1 MSYHITKRVIRI
13 YVMQHYI
20 ISYHPLH
27 ILAFYLQ
34 KVQIFHLPDSNY
46 LRLTEILE
54 YKFHFKG
61 QIRMAVLVITRFFQ
75 FHHQLFVRV
84 NPPAQKLQGGSY
96 AYTGIVKH
104 GKVGFGISADRD
116 FFI

>member
-13 YVMQHYI
+13 YVIQHYI

-34 KVQIFHLPDSNY
+34 KVQIFNLPDSNY

-61 QIRMAVLVITRFFQ
+61 QIRMAVLVITRFLQ
-75 FHHQLFVRV
+75 FRHQLPVSI
-84 NPPAQKLQGGSY
+84 NPPAEKL
-96 AYTGIVKH
+96 
-104 GKVGFGISADRD
+104 
-116 FFI
+116 

>member
-13 YVMQHYI
+13 YVIQHYI

-34 KVQIFHLPDSNY
+34 KIQIFHLPDSNY

-61 QIRMAVLVITRFFQ
+61 QIRMAVLVITRFLQ
-75 FHHQLFVRV
+75 FRHQLPVSI
-84 NPPAQKLQGGSY
+84 NPPAKKL
-96 AYTGIVKH
+96 
-104 GKVGFGISADRD
+104 
-116 FFI
+116 

>member
-13 YVMQHYI
+13 YVIQHYI

-54 YKFHFKG
+54 Y
-61 QIRMAVLVITRFFQ
+61 VS
-75 FHHQLFVRV
+75 
-84 NPPAQKLQGGSY
+84 LQGADKNDGSCY
-96 AYTGIVKH
+96 NPLPSVPPSIAC
-104 GKVGFGISADRD
+104 
-116 FFI
+116 